1 MSPQRVLR
9 CEMLLGRT
17 SCVRIEVFQPGYHLL
32 SLSLHERR
40 GPEVQAVGRCL
51 AVAHVRNRW
60 FAMWGHWQHRPV
72 GTWEL
77 LVTNVRLKRIMS
89 SNCF

>member
-40 GPEVQAVGRCL
+40 GAEVQAVRQCL
-51 AVAHVRNRW
+51 AVAHVRD
-60 FAMWGHWQHRPV
+60 V
-72 GTWEL
+72 GSPRGDIGSTVLSVHGSCW
-77 LVTNVRLKRIMS
+77 
-89 SNCF
+89 